1 MISKTITCNDPRG
14 LHYRPAKAL
23 ADLLADYDCTVRFKR
38 GERIIDVRNV
48 SMVLSLFMR
57 CDDTIELET
66 HGPDEKAAS
75 DAVQEFFE
83 TGYKKVT
90 DSGE

>member
-1 MISKTITCNDPRG
+1 MISRTITCNDPRG

-23 ADLLADYDCTVRFKR
+23 AELLKSYDCTVRFKR

-48 SMVLSLFMR
+48 PMVLSLFMR

-66 HGPDEKAAS
+66 HGPDEKAAF

-83 TGYKKVT
+83 TGYKEMT
-90 DSGE
+90 ESGE